1 MKNRSS
7 LRFSDRIPTLVTGF
21 IVLVGMTGLLVT
33 AGIAAWIALAS
44 IFSR

>member
-1 MKNRSS
+1 MKNRGS
-7 LRFSDRIPTLVTGF
+7 LRFADRIPTFVTGF
-21 IVLVGMTGLLVT
+21 IVLVGMAVFLVA